1 MNVLSYENY
10 CLKVKLQE
18 LLEKMANIQ
27 QSGKPSSPT
36 SSPMRD
42 EKLENEYKEII
53 NKKDLEIEYLKDM
66 VATLNSKEEPPKT
79 NNETNPTQDEKIATY
94 EAAIAAL
101 QEQHKLLHENIQTHE
116 ATIATY
122 QEQHKLLHETVEN
135 HKNAIA
141 EYQEN
146 IQNHKNTIAN
156 LEEQYKVLHDM
167 HMNSQAEL
175 HAKKNEIETLINA
188 LQEEREQFKTIII
201 GKDAE
206 ISIYKK

>member
-1 MNVLSYENY
+1 MNRSHVMNVLSYENY

-27 QSGKPSSPT
+27 TGKPPSPT
-36 SSPMRD
+36 SLRD

-66 VATLNSKEEPPKT
+66 IATLKEEQAPP
-79 NNETNPTQDEKIATY
+79 QDEKIATY

-101 QEQHKLLHENIQTHE
+101 QEQHKQLHQNIQTHE

-122 QEQHKLLHETVEN
+122 QEQHKLLHETSEE

-141 EYQEN
+141 TYQE
-146 IQNHKNTIAN
+146 QHKLLLEDAETHKTNLTN
-156 LEEQYKVLHDM
+156 LEQQYNLLHTKTYDELNAKNNELEALRNAINEEQEN
-167 HMNSQAEL
+167 NSRQ
-175 HAKKNEIETLINA
+175 
-188 LQEEREQFKTIII
+188 
-201 GKDAE
+201 
-206 ISIYKK
+206 S

>member
-1 MNVLSYENY
+1 MNRSHVMNVLSYENY

-27 QSGKPSSPT
+27 NGKPSSPT
-36 SSPMRD
+36 SPPMRD

-66 VATLNSKEEPPKT
+66 IATLNAKEEPQQSQLT
-79 NNETNPTQDEKIATY
+79 EEKIANY
-94 EAAIAAL
+94 
-101 QEQHKLLHENIQTHE
+101 E

-122 QEQHKLLHETVEN
+122 QEQHNLLHENIKKHEDTIATYQDQHKLLHEASEN
-135 HKNAIA
+135 HKNI
-141 EYQEN
+141 
-146 IQNHKNTIAN
+146 IAN

-167 HMNSQAEL
+167 NINNEAEL
-175 HAKKNEIETLINA
+175 HTKNNEIETLIAA

-206 ISIYKK
+206 LSIYKK

>member
-27 QSGKPSSPT
+27 NGKPSSPT
-36 SSPMRD
+36 ISSPMRD

-66 VATLNSKEEPPKT
+66 VATLTANIKEEPHQSP
-79 NNETNPTQDEKIATY
+79 PTEEKFANY
-94 EAAIAAL
+94 
-101 QEQHKLLHENIQTHE
+101 E

-122 QEQHKLLHETVEN
+122 QEQHNLLHENIKKHEDTIANYQEQHKLLHEES
-135 HKNAIA
+135 
-141 EYQEN
+141 E
-146 IQNHKNTIAN
+146 NHKNTIAN
-156 LEEQYKVLHDM
+156 LEEQYKLLHDT
-167 HMNSQAEL
+167 HMNNEAEL
-175 HAKKNEIETLINA
+175 HTKKNEIETLINA
-188 LQEEREQFKTIII
+188 LHEEREQFKAIII